1 MTATYSPIAAP
12 VRSAIRSAFAPEGGL
27 KPAIDW
33 NFAGGVMPA
42 ALTFARASTATY
54 YDASGTLVTAASGS
68 PRLTYDPVTHA
79 ALGVFVEEQ
88 RTNLLTYSE
97 ALDNAAWTKNGGAS
111 ITANVSTAPDGTVTA
126 DRLTVVTGASDSLE
140 SPGVS
145 ITSGTAYTATARLQ
159 LGTSA
164 TVTLN
169 MSNAAAWSG
178 GVNPSA
184 TFNLST
190 GAITGVAANTTAKV
204 ETLPGGWFAVS
215 ITATAAATTTSSLRV
230 VPVSSASTTSVWGL
244 QLEAGAFAT
253 SYIPTGA
260 ASATRA
266 ADVVTC
272 TGAAFSQWFNGSEG
286 TFVVEAVMPN
296 STVGSANIMNLVGA
310 MDASGN
316 ESIKAYQYEAWFGA
330 AIRHGGAVQADISG
344 TKTAGVVEKIA
355 VAWAANDA
363 AVAIRGALVGTDATV
378 SVPTGIDRLTLGT
391 GSPGAVACT
400 IKRIRYWRKR
410 LTNAQLQALTA

>member
-1 MTATYSPIAAP
+1 
-12 VRSAIRSAFAPEGGL
+12 
-27 KPAIDW
+27 
-33 NFAGGVMPA
+33 
-42 ALTFARASTATY
+42 
-54 YDASGTLVTAASGS
+54 
-68 PRLTYDPVTHA
+68 
-79 ALGVFVEEQ
+79 
-88 RTNLLTYSE
+88 
-97 ALDNAAWTKNGGAS
+97 
-111 ITANVSTAPDGTVTA
+111 
-126 DRLTVVTGASDSLE
+126 
-140 SPGVS
+140 VS

-184 TFNLST
+184 TVNLST

-272 TGAAFSQWFNGSEG
+272 TGAAFSSWFNSTEG
-286 TFVVEAVMPN
+286 TFVFEAVLN
-296 STVGSANIMNLVGA
+296 AATTSNVNLAQGSARPLAYKNSGDSSLYSFDGA
-310 MDASGN
+310 TVLSYGTVT
-316 ESIKAYQYEAWFGA
+316 IGA
-330 AIRHGGAVQADISG
+330 AIRAGISF
-344 TKTAGVVEKIA
+344 
-355 VAWAANDA
+355 
-363 AVAIRGALVGTDATV
+363 DATGRSAV
-378 SVPTGIDRLTLGT
+378 INGGTVNT
-391 GSPGAVACT
+391 GSHNGQLLSSTSIALGSTGCWT

>member
-1 MTATYSPIAAP
+1 MRAAFGFGFGLP
-12 VRSAIRSAFAPEGGL
+12 LGGSGDA
-27 KPAIDW
+27 PAIDW
-33 NFAGGVMPA
+33 NFAGGVMPS
-42 ALTFARASTATY
+42 ALTFSRASTATY
-54 YDASGTLVTAASGS
+54 YNAAGTLVTAASGS
-68 PRLTYDPVTHA
+68 PRLTYDPVTHS
-79 ALGVFVEEQ
+79 ALGLLVEEQ

-97 ALDNAAWTKNGGAS
+97 ALDNAAWVKNGGAS

-145 ITSGTAYTATARLQ
+145 ITSGTAYTATARLL

-184 TFNLST
+184 TVNLST

-272 TGAAFSQWFNGSEG
+272 SGSAFSQWFNAAGGTVVVDFLAPPGLVPSTYPRVWEFQDAADSSLLGIWVNGGGSIR
-286 TFVVEAVMPN
+286 
-296 STVGSANIMNLVGA
+296 VGVYTAGAWQEINLGA
-310 MDASGN
+310 ATAGGRYKVALRYGASGIAVCCN
-316 ESIKAYQYEAWFGA
+316 
-330 AIRHGGAVQADISG
+330 GGAVATNASTI
-344 TKTAGVVEKIA
+344 TWANIA
-355 VAWAANDA
+355 KCSIGQSIGQQWLNAP
-363 AVAIRGALVGTDATV
+363 IRRALAY
-378 SVPTGIDRLTLGT
+378 R
-391 GSPGAVACT
+391 
-400 IKRIRYWRKR
+400 RE
-410 LTNAQLQALTA
+410 LTNAQMQALTA